1 MSTNALSASVK
12 EWFEIDEEIKIL
24 QTKIKELK
32 QSKKNLSI
40 DVIDKMKSNNIDVLE
55 TQNGKLIHS
64 EKKVRESIS
73 KKYLQNCLTKFI
85 NNGNLVNDI
94 IEYIYNSRQIKI
106 VDNIKRK

>member
-1 MSTNALSASVK
+1 MNKNTLSVSVK
-12 EWFEIDEEIKIL
+12 EWFEIDEEIKNL

-40 DVIDKMKSNNIDVLE
+40 DVINKMKSNNIDVLE

-64 EKKVRESIS
+64 EKKVRESIT
-73 KKYLQNCLTKFI
+73 KKYLETCLSKFI
-85 NNGNLVNDI
+85 TNSKLITDI
-94 IEYIYNSRQIKI
+94 IEYIYNSREIKL